1 MIHNSIDM
9 KKIMNYLFLAITLVA
24 GASFATS
31 CGKDYTEDINALDQ
45 RIAAIEK
52 QNLAEVKTQLSQ
64 LSSSL
69 NTISTALSSI
79 QSKTD
84 GLEGQIN
91 TINSTISS
99 LQTTIGTLVSTADF
113 NAFKTAYEADKANV
127 VSQLGS
133 INSTLG
139 TLSNQVKDAATKAD
153 LTALQTDLVD
163 RIAALSTRLDA
174 MGLKLDALEA
184 SIKSVVF
191 VPEYSDGK
199 VMVGAAGKAVGLIYD
214 IQPAASAKTFVAALA
229 EGKATA
235 AFVVKALKTR
245 AEGPAATVTSIT
257 SPVDGQ
263 IVVKAALSGLEPG
276 ASVGLA
282 IVLTDANGIS
292 IQSDYAVVE
301 KEMPITVEYGGVVY
315 NAARMAD
322 GRVWMTDPL
331 RFVPAGK
338 TVSSDPGDA
347 NGIWYPFTTAGVAET
362 TEEAVKA
369 RGYLYDYAT
378 AFGVAEVNSEN
389 YKTFEGTQGICPDG
403 WYIPTKADYFGLV
416 GNSSSTFGATVEDS
430 PYWDAEYKGGRI
442 KTMDA
447 DGWNWGFYGVVN
459 RASASATGKYT
470 ATKTTSSNCSVE
482 EYLDRLS
489 MSFLVGST
497 ANPNITAST
506 GNIQFAGL
514 MSTFTNSYK
523 EGRLTVAWS
532 NYLSG
537 YTIRCIRKD

>member
-1 MIHNSIDM
+1 M
-9 KKIMNYLFLAITLVA
+9 KRTMNYLFLAITLVA

-69 NTISTALSSI
+69 NTISSTLSSI
-79 QSKTD
+79 QSKT
-84 GLEGQIN
+84 GELEGQIN

-99 LQTTIGTLVSTADF
+99 LQTTIGTLVSTSDF
-113 NAFKTAYEADKANV
+113 NAFKTAYEADKSNLV
-127 VSQLGS
+127 NQLGT

-153 LTALQTDLVD
+153 LTALQTDLLD
-163 RIAALSTRLDA
+163 RIGALSTKLDA

-199 VMVGAAGKAVGLIYD
+199 VVVGAASNGVELTYEL
-214 IQPAASAKTFVAALA
+214 QPVASAKAFAAAFA
-229 EGKATA
+229 EGKAAA
-235 AFVVKALKTR
+235 AFAVKTLKTR
-245 AEGPAATVTSIT
+245 AEGPAASVTSIT

-263 IVVKAALSGLEPG
+263 IVVKAAFSGLEPG

-315 NAARMAD
+315 NAAKMAD

-338 TVSSDPGDA
+338 TVSSNPGDG
-347 NGIWYPFTTAGVAET
+347 NGIWYPYTTAGVAET
-362 TEEAVKA
+362 TEAAAKA

-378 AFGVAEVNSEN
+378 AFGVEEVNSEN

-403 WYIPTKADYFGLV
+403 WYIPTKEDYIGLI
-416 GNSSSTFGATVEDS
+416 GNSNATFGAIKEDS

-442 KTMDA
+442 KAMDE

-459 RASASATGKYT
+459 RANPSATGKYL
-470 ATKTTSSNCSVE
+470 ATTTSATNCSVE
-482 EYLDRLS
+482 EYVGRFS
-489 MSFLVGST
+489 MSFLMSST

-514 MSTFTNSYK
+514 MSTFTSSYK

-537 YTIRCIRKD
+537 YTVRCIRKD

>member
-1 MIHNSIDM
+1 
-9 KKIMNYLFLAITLVA
+9 
-24 GASFATS
+24 
-31 CGKDYTEDINALDQ
+31 
-45 RIAAIEK
+45 
-52 QNLAEVKTQLSQ
+52 
-64 LSSSL
+64 
-69 NTISTALSSI
+69 
-79 QSKTD
+79 
-84 GLEGQIN
+84 
-91 TINSTISS
+91 
-99 LQTTIGTLVSTADF
+99 
-113 NAFKTAYEADKANV
+113 
-127 VSQLGS
+127 
-133 INSTLG
+133 
-139 TLSNQVKDAATKAD
+139 
-153 LTALQTDLVD
+153 
-163 RIAALSTRLDA
+163 
-174 MGLKLDALEA
+174 
-184 SIKSVVF
+184 
-191 VPEYSDGK
+191 
-199 VMVGAAGKAVGLIYD
+199 
-214 IQPAASAKTFVAALA
+214 
-229 EGKATA
+229 
-235 AFVVKALKTR
+235 
-245 AEGPAATVTSIT
+245 
-257 SPVDGQ
+257 
-263 IVVKAALSGLEPG
+263 
-276 ASVGLA
+276 
-282 IVLTDANGIS
+282 
-292 IQSDYAVVE
+292 
-301 KEMPITVEYGGVVY
+301 
-315 NAARMAD
+315 MAD

-416 GNSSSTFGATVEDS
+416 GNSNSTFGATVEDS

-459 RASASATGKYT
+459 RASASATGMYT

-514 MSTFTNSYK
+514 MSTFTSSYK